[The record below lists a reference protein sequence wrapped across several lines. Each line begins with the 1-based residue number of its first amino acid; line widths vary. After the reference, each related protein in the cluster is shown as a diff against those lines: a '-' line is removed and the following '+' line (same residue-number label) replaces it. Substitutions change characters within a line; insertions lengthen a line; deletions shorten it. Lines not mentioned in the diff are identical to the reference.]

1 MQWKCNT
8 NWHEWLEL
16 HHPIF
21 HVPFPL
27 SHPLLHLSLFFLCTF
42 PRKAPSLNLFV
53 SKSHKRSFLQWKQ
66 KWHWFNYRK
75 WYKFCSE
82 KNITFGFWWE
92 KQIVKDLLL
101 LSFPPQY
108 LNDVSF
114 VFGVKILMVPF
125 FSVKINFC
133 LSSYK
138 TKQYMKKIFLLP

>member
-1 MQWKCNT
+1 MNYILKETRRHSMQWKCNT

-16 HHPIF
+16 HHHIF

-75 WYKFCSE
+75 WYNFCSE
-82 KNITFGFWWE
+82 KKHNIWVLMGKTNCQRSPFVVIPSSVLKWHQFCFWSE
-92 KQIVKDLLL
+92 NIDG
-101 LSFPPQY
+101 P
-108 LNDVSF
+108 
-114 VFGVKILMVPF
+114 IL
-125 FSVKINFC
+125 FS
-133 LSSYK
+133 
-138 TKQYMKKIFLLP
+138 